1 MNKIVLDTFIQKY
14 NLGGKINSVKQ
25 ESNGNTLSTRFISP
39 DKSLLGELTLTKQTL
54 PEFEVGVYDTPLLS
68 SMLGSLAD
76 SIDFKLV
83 NIDGNPVAFHLTD
96 SVISADYVLAAIGV
110 IPDVPELKN
119 IPEFST
125 LVNIDSQFINS
136 FIRGKGALADV
147 ETFAIN
153 PVDGGVE
160 FVIGYSDINSNRI
173 SIKVQSGAVNMTDSI
188 VFNANLFKELLN
200 ANKECSKATLQISDK
215 GLAHIEF
222 NVDDFNV
229 KYWLVSQQ
237 VQYEFTRIMG

>member
-14 NLGGKINSVKQ
+14 NLGGNVNSVKW
-25 ESNGNTLSTRFISP
+25 ESSGDTLSTRFISP
-39 DKSLLGELTLTKQTL
+39 DKSLLGELTLVKQAL
-54 PEFEVGVYDTPLLS
+54 PKFEVGVYDTPLLS
-68 SMLGSLAD
+68 KMLDTLSDSVDFSLTEVD
-76 SIDFKLV
+76 
-83 NIDGNPVAFHLTD
+83 NTPVAFKIED
-96 SVISADYVLAAIGV
+96 SIMTADYVLAAIGV

-119 IPEFST
+119 VPEFTT

-147 ETFAIN
+147 DTFAIN

-173 SIKVQSGAVNMTDSI
+173 SIKAQSGAVNMTDSI

-200 ANKECSKATLQISDK
+200 VNKECSKATLQISDK

-237 VQYEFTRIMG
+237 V

>member
-14 NLGGKINSVKQ
+14 NLGGNVNSVKW
-25 ESNGNTLSTRFISP
+25 ESSGDTLSTRFISP
-39 DKSLLGELTLTKQTL
+39 DKSLLGELTLVKQAL
-54 PEFEVGVYDTPLLS
+54 PKFEVGVYDTPLLS
-68 SMLGSLAD
+68 KMLGTLAD
-76 SIDFKLV
+76 KVDFSLTEV
-83 NIDGNPVAFHLTD
+83 DNTPVAFKISD
-96 SVISADYVLAAIGV
+96 SIMTSDYVLAAIGV

-119 IPEFST
+119 IPEFTT

-147 ETFAIN
+147 DTFAIN

-173 SIKVQSGAVNMTDSI
+173 TIKAQSGAVNMTDSI
-188 VFNANLFKELLN
+188 VFNANLFKELLSV
-200 ANKECSKATLQISDK
+200 NKECSKATLQISDK

-237 VQYEFTRIMG
+237 V

>member
-1 MNKIVLDTFIQKY
+1 MNKITLDTFIQKY
-14 NLGGKINSVKQ
+14 NLGGNVNSVKW
-25 ESNGNTLSTRFISP
+25 ESDGSTLSTRFISP
-39 DKSLLGELTLTKQTL
+39 DKSLLGQLTLAKQTL

-68 SMLGSLAD
+68 KMLGTLAD
-76 SIDFKLV
+76 KVDFTLTEHD
-83 NIDGNPVAFHLTD
+83 NTPVAFHLTD

-119 IPEFST
+119 EPEYTT
-125 LVNIDSQFINS
+125 LVNIDAQFINS

-147 ETFAIN
+147 DTFAIN
-153 PVDGGVE
+153 PVDGGLE
-160 FVIGYSDINSNRI
+160 FTIGYSDINSNRI
-173 SIKVQSGAVNMTDSI
+173 SIKVQSGAVKLTEPV

-237 VQYEFTRIMG
+237 V

>member
-14 NLGGKINSVKQ
+14 NLGGNVNSVKW
-25 ESNGNTLSTRFISP
+25 ESSGDTLSTRFISP
-39 DKSLLGELTLTKQTL
+39 DKSLLGELTLVKQTL

-68 SMLGSLAD
+68 KMLGTLAD
-76 SIDFKLV
+76 KVDFTLTKV
-83 NIDGNPVAFHLTD
+83 DNTPVAFHFTD
-96 SVISADYVLAAIGV
+96 SIMSADYVLAAIGV

-119 IPEFST
+119 VPEFTT
-125 LVNIDSQFINS
+125 LVNIDNQFINS
-136 FIRGKGALADV
+136 FIRGKGALVDV

-153 PVDGGVE
+153 PIDNGLE

-173 SIKVQSGAVNMTDSI
+173 SIKVQSCAVNLTEPI

-237 VQYEFTRIMG
+237 V

>member
-1 MNKIVLDTFIQKY
+1 MNKITLDTFIQKY
-14 NLGGKINSVKQ
+14 NLGGNVNSVKW
-25 ESNGNTLSTRFISP
+25 ESSGDTLSTRFISP
-39 DKSLLGELTLTKQTL
+39 DKSLLGELTLSKQTL

-68 SMLGSLAD
+68 KMLGTLAD
-76 SIDFKLV
+76 SIDFSL
-83 NIDGNPVAFHLTD
+83 ITPPSDDEQPVAFHLTD

-119 IPEFST
+119 IPEFNT

-147 ETFAIN
+147 DTFAIN

-173 SIKVQSGAVNMTDSI
+173 SIKAQSGAVNMTDSI

-200 ANKECSKATLQISDK
+200 ANKECSKAVLQVSSS

-222 NVDDFNV
+222 RIDDFNV
-229 KYWLVSQQ
+229 KYYLVSQQ
-237 VQYEFTRIMG
+237 V

>member
-14 NLGGKINSVKQ
+14 NLGGNVNSVKW
-25 ESNGNTLSTRFISP
+25 ESSGDTLSTRFISP
-39 DKSLLGELTLTKQTL
+39 DKSLLGELTLVKQAL

-68 SMLGSLAD
+68 KMLGTLAD
-76 SIDFKLV
+76 KVDFSLTEV
-83 NIDGNPVAFHLTD
+83 DNTPVAFKISD
-96 SVISADYVLAAIGV
+96 SIMTSDYVLAAIGV

-119 IPEFST
+119 IPEFTT

-147 ETFAIN
+147 DTFAIN

-173 SIKVQSGAVNMTDSI
+173 TIKAQSGAVNMTDSI
-188 VFNANLFKELLN
+188 VFNANLFKELLSV
-200 ANKECSKATLQISDK
+200 NKECSQATLQISDK

-237 VQYEFTRIMG
+237 V

>member
-14 NLGGKINSVKQ
+14 NLGGNVNSVKW
-25 ESNGNTLSTRFISP
+25 ESSGDTLSTRFISP
-39 DKSLLGELTLTKQTL
+39 DKSLLGELTLVKQSL

-68 SMLGSLAD
+68 KMLDTLSDSVDFSLTEVD
-76 SIDFKLV
+76 
-83 NIDGNPVAFHLTD
+83 NTPVAFKIED
-96 SVISADYVLAAIGV
+96 SIMTADYVLAAIGV

-119 IPEFST
+119 VPEFTT

-147 ETFAIN
+147 DTFAIN

-173 SIKVQSGAVNMTDSI
+173 SIKAQSGAVNITDSI

-200 ANKECSKATLQISDK
+200 VNKECSKATLQISDK

-237 VQYEFTRIMG
+237 V

>member
-1 MNKIVLDTFIQKY
+1 MNKITLNTFIQKY
-14 NLGGKINSVKQ
+14 NLGGNVNSVKW
-25 ESNGNTLSTRFISP
+25 ESSGDTLSTRFISP
-39 DKSLLGELTLTKQTL
+39 DKSLLGELTLSKQTL

-68 SMLGSLAD
+68 KMLGTLAD
-76 SIDFKLV
+76 SIDFSL
-83 NIDGNPVAFHLTD
+83 ITPPSDDEQPVAFHLTD

-119 IPEFST
+119 IPEFNT

-147 ETFAIN
+147 DTFAIN

-173 SIKVQSGAVNMTDSI
+173 SIKAQSGAVNMTDSI

-237 VQYEFTRIMG
+237 V

>member
-14 NLGGKINSVKQ
+14 NLGGNVNSVKW
-25 ESNGNTLSTRFISP
+25 ESSGDTLSTRFISP
-39 DKSLLGELTLTKQTL
+39 DKSLLGELTLVKQSL

-68 SMLGSLAD
+68 KMLGTLAD
-76 SIDFKLV
+76 KVDFSLTEV
-83 NIDGNPVAFHLTD
+83 DNTPVAFKIED
-96 SVISADYVLAAIGV
+96 SIMTADYVLAAIGV

-119 IPEFST
+119 IPEFTT

-153 PVDGGVE
+153 PVDNGVE

-173 SIKVQSGAVNMTDSI
+173 SIKVQSGAVNMTNSI

-237 VQYEFTRIMG
+237 V

>member
-14 NLGGKINSVKQ
+14 NLGGNVNSVKW
-25 ESNGNTLSTRFISP
+25 ESNGDTLSTRFISP
-39 DKSLLGELTLTKQTL
+39 DKSLLGELTLTKQAL

-68 SMLGSLAD
+68 KMLGTLAD
-76 SIDFKLV
+76 KVDFSLTEV
-83 NIDGNPVAFHLTD
+83 DNTPVAFKISD
-96 SVISADYVLAAIGV
+96 SIMTSDYVLAAIGV

-119 IPEFST
+119 IPEFTT

-147 ETFAIN
+147 DTFAIN

-173 SIKVQSGAVNMTDSI
+173 TIKAQSGAVNMTDSI
-188 VFNANLFKELLN
+188 VFNANLFKELLSV
-200 ANKECSKATLQISDK
+200 NKECSKATLQISDK

-237 VQYEFTRIMG
+237 V

>member
-14 NLGGKINSVKQ
+14 NLGGNVNSVKW
-25 ESNGNTLSTRFISP
+25 ESSGDTLSTRFISP
-39 DKSLLGELTLTKQTL
+39 DKSLLGELTLVKQAL
-54 PEFEVGVYDTPLLS
+54 PKFEVGVYDTPLLS
-68 SMLGSLAD
+68 KMLDTLSDSVDFSLTEVDNTPVAFKIAD
-76 SIDFKLV
+76 SIM
-83 NIDGNPVAFHLTD
+83 T
-96 SVISADYVLAAIGV
+96 ADYVLAAIGV

-119 IPEFST
+119 VPEFTT

-147 ETFAIN
+147 DTFAIN

-173 SIKVQSGAVNMTDSI
+173 SIKAQSGAVNMTDSI

-200 ANKECSKATLQISDK
+200 VNKECSKATLQISDK

-237 VQYEFTRIMG
+237 V

>member
-14 NLGGKINSVKQ
+14 NLGGNVNSVKW
-25 ESNGNTLSTRFISP
+25 ESSGDTLSTRFISP
-39 DKSLLGELTLTKQTL
+39 DKSLLGELTLVKQSL

-68 SMLGSLAD
+68 KMLGTLAD
-76 SIDFKLV
+76 SIDFNLIKSPS
-83 NIDGNPVAFHLTD
+83 DDEQPVAFHLTD

-119 IPEFST
+119 IPEFTT

-147 ETFAIN
+147 DTFAIN

-173 SIKVQSGAVNMTDSI
+173 SIKAQSGAVDMTDSI

-200 ANKECSKATLQISDK
+200 ANKECSRATLQISDK

-237 VQYEFTRIMG
+237 V

>member
-1 MNKIVLDTFIQKY
+1 MNKITLDTFIQKY
-14 NLGGKINSVKQ
+14 NLGGSINSVKW
-25 ESNGNTLSTRFISP
+25 ESTGDTLSTRFISP
-39 DKSLLGELTLTKQTL
+39 DKSLLGELTLSKQTL

-68 SMLGSLAD
+68 KMLGTLAD
-76 SIDFKLV
+76 KVDFSLTEV
-83 NIDGNPVAFHLTD
+83 DNMPVAFKLSD
-96 SVISADYVLAAIGV
+96 SIMKADYVLAAIGV
-110 IPDVPELKN
+110 IPDVPALKN
-119 IPEFST
+119 TPEFNT
-125 LVNIDSQFINS
+125 IVNIDSQFINS
-136 FIRGKGALADV
+136 FIRGKGALGDV
-147 ETFAIN
+147 DTFAIN

-173 SIKVQSGAVNMTDSI
+173 SIKAKSDAVNMKDSI

-237 VQYEFTRIMG
+237 V

>member
-14 NLGGKINSVKQ
+14 NLGGNVNSVKW
-25 ESNGNTLSTRFISP
+25 ESSGDTLSTRFISP
-39 DKSLLGELTLTKQTL
+39 DKSLLGELTLSKQSL

-68 SMLGSLAD
+68 KMLGTLAD
-76 SIDFKLV
+76 SIDFSL
-83 NIDGNPVAFHLTD
+83 ITPPSDDEQPVAFHLTD

-119 IPEFST
+119 IPEFNT

-147 ETFAIN
+147 DTFAIN

-173 SIKVQSGAVNMTDSI
+173 SIKAQSGAVNMTDSI

-237 VQYEFTRIMG
+237 V

>member
-14 NLGGKINSVKQ
+14 NLGGNVNSVKW
-25 ESNGNTLSTRFISP
+25 ESSGDTLSTRFISP
-39 DKSLLGELTLTKQTL
+39 DKCLLGELTLVKQAL

-68 SMLGSLAD
+68 KMLGTLAD
-76 SIDFKLV
+76 KVDFSLTEV
-83 NIDGNPVAFHLTD
+83 DNTPVAFKISD
-96 SVISADYVLAAIGV
+96 SIMTSDYVLAAIGV

-119 IPEFST
+119 IPEFTT

-147 ETFAIN
+147 DTFAIN

-173 SIKVQSGAVNMTDSI
+173 TIKAQSGAVNMTDSI
-188 VFNANLFKELLN
+188 VFNANLFKELLSV
-200 ANKECSKATLQISDK
+200 NKECSKATLQISDK

-237 VQYEFTRIMG
+237 V

>member
-14 NLGGKINSVKQ
+14 NLGGNVNSVKW
-25 ESNGNTLSTRFISP
+25 ESDGSTLSTRFISP
-39 DKSLLGELTLTKQTL
+39 DKSLLGQLTLKKQTL
-54 PEFEVGVYDTPLLS
+54 PEFEVVVYDTPLLS
-68 SMLGSLAD
+68 KMLGTLAD
-76 SIDFKLV
+76 SVDFAL
-83 NIDGNPVAFHLTD
+83 ITPPSDDETPIAFHFSD

-119 IPEFST
+119 EPEYKT

-147 ETFAIN
+147 ETFAIT
-153 PVDGGVE
+153 PVDGGLE
-160 FVIGYSDINSNRI
+160 FTIGYSDINSNRI
-173 SIKVQSGAVNMTDSI
+173 SIKVQSGAVSLTEPV
-188 VFNANLFKELLN
+188 VFNANLFKEVLN

-222 NVDDFNV
+222 SVDDFNV

-237 VQYEFTRIMG
+237 V

>member
-1 MNKIVLDTFIQKY
+1 LDTFIQKY
-14 NLGGKINSVKQ
+14 NLGGSINSVKW
-25 ESNGNTLSTRFISP
+25 ESTGDTLSTRFISP
-39 DKSLLGELTLTKQTL
+39 DKSLLGELTLSKQTL

-68 SMLGSLAD
+68 KMIGTLAD
-76 SIDFKLV
+76 KVDFSLTEV
-83 NIDGNPVAFHLTD
+83 DNMPVAFKLSD
-96 SVISADYVLAAIGV
+96 SIMKADYVLAAIGV

-119 IPEFST
+119 IPEFNT
-125 LVNIDSQFINS
+125 IVNIDSQFINS
-136 FIRGKGALADV
+136 FIRGKGALGDV
-147 ETFAIN
+147 DTFAIN

-173 SIKVQSGAVNMTDSI
+173 SIKAKSDAVNMTDSI

-237 VQYEFTRIMG
+237 V

>member
-1 MNKIVLDTFIQKY
+1 MNKITLDTFIQKY
-14 NLGGKINSVKQ
+14 NLGGSINSVKW
-25 ESNGNTLSTRFISP
+25 ESTGDTLSTRFISP
-39 DKSLLGELTLTKQTL
+39 DKSLLGELTLSKQTL
-54 PEFEVGVYDTPLLS
+54 PKFEVGVYDTPLLS
-68 SMLGSLAD
+68 KMIGTLAD
-76 SIDFKLV
+76 KVDFSLTEV
-83 NIDGNPVAFHLTD
+83 DNMPVAFKLSD
-96 SVISADYVLAAIGV
+96 SIMKADYVLAAIGV
-110 IPDVPELKN
+110 IPDVPALKN
-119 IPEFST
+119 TPEFNT
-125 LVNIDSQFINS
+125 IVNIDSQFINS
-136 FIRGKGALADV
+136 FIRGKGALGDV
-147 ETFAIN
+147 DTFAIN

-173 SIKVQSGAVNMTDSI
+173 SIKAKSDAVNMKDSI

-237 VQYEFTRIMG
+237 V